1 VQLDFPR
8 SRDSAYHARRGSM
21 HSVDILYPMF
31 ALVLL
36 TFSVLIQIPIRRF
49 RAAYRGQV
57 TVEDFRL
64 GESANVPMTTS
75 LPNRNYM
82 NLLELPVLFYVLCLG
97 LYVTGRAD
105 STSCLLAWIY
115 VGLRVVHSA
124 IHVTYNHVI
133 QRLVVFATS
142 NFLLAGCWIRF
153 FLQL

>member
-1 VQLDFPR
+1 
-8 SRDSAYHARRGSM
+8 M

-49 RAAYRGQV
+49 RAAYLGQV
-57 TVEDFRL
+57 SAEDFRL
-64 GESANVPMTTS
+64 GESANVPAVTS

-82 NLLELPVLFYVLCLG
+82 NLLELPTLFYVLCLS
-97 LYVTGRAD
+97 LYVTNHVD
-105 STSCLLAWIY
+105 STACTLAWIY
-115 VGLRVVHSA
+115 VGLRVAHSI
-124 IHVTYNHVI
+124 IHITYNHVI
-133 QRLVVFATS
+133 HRLVIFAIS